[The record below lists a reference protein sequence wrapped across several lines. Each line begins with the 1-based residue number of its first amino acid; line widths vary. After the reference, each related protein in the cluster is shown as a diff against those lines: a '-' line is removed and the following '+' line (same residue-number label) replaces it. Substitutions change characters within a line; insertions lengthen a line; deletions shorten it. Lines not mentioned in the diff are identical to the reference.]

1 MQKNELLQWNN
12 TIIRILTIDDAR
24 VLVIDCVKRTMPQW
38 INSDALT
45 ECNPCEKSK
54 LEMQTE
60 IELDDFENL
69 NIQERRIAHERYTM
83 IAGVLP
89 FIADES
95 LRSMIIDKIAD
106 EKKVSKQTVRRY
118 LCLYLA
124 FDDMSVLCSKRKIHK
139 KTLTEDEKNIRWAL
153 NKFFY
158 TSRKNSLQTAYTLML
173 KEKYCDKNTLRLAPL
188 EKEAQNL
195 DAADASMEEI
205 LEDTEKNTQLVLKMR
220 GESYPVR
227 DCAIRTILSRAGVN
241 GDGLRKLDKAT
252 YAKVVNYCLRVAK
265 GDALIKIADG
275 KVSAVHGGD
284 KHDYCILDMKAMFET
299 TCEYLNLNFKGSVYM
314 EGSGIYDHSIVS
326 AMWKLGGSQELLDTY
341 RKALDAHGMDEK
353 ILSPA
358 LRFTTSDVAAS
369 GANLYP
375 MLLTDGPNG
384 VISLGSPIKLA
395 HDKGATILDFRKNLE
410 QVCARYVDAMK
421 NLTQLMDI
429 EIRNPVNCLKLLM
442 KELGIKQ
449 KIRNE
454 VVELFVS
461 QNGEGACTAHDLYYA
476 MNEASFFAACEGM
489 SGQGILKLE
498 EDITKAL
505 IKDWKKYDV
514 YGAVKC

>member
-1 MQKNELLQWNN
+1 MDQK
-12 TIIRILTIDDAR
+12 A
-24 VLVIDCVKRTMPQW
+24 
-38 INSDALT
+38 
-45 ECNPCEKSK
+45 
-54 LEMQTE
+54 
-60 IELDDFENL
+60 
-69 NIQERRIAHERYTM
+69 
-83 IAGVLP
+83 
-89 FIADES
+89 
-95 LRSMIIDKIAD
+95 
-106 EKKVSKQTVRRY
+106 
-118 LCLYLA
+118 
-124 FDDMSVLCSKRKIHK
+124 
-139 KTLTEDEKNIRWAL
+139 
-153 NKFFY
+153 NK
-158 TSRKNSLQTAYTLML
+158 
-173 KEKYCDKNTLRLAPL
+173 LRLAPL

-410 QVCARYVDAMK
+410 QV
-421 NLTQLMDI
+421 
-429 EIRNPVNCLKLLM
+429 
-442 KELGIKQ
+442 
-449 KIRNE
+449 
-454 VVELFVS
+454 
-461 QNGEGACTAHDLYYA
+461 
-476 MNEASFFAACEGM
+476 
-489 SGQGILKLE
+489 
-498 EDITKAL
+498 
-505 IKDWKKYDV
+505 
-514 YGAVKC
+514 

>member
-1 MQKNELLQWNN
+1 MNE
-12 TIIRILTIDDAR
+12 AR
-24 VLVIDCVKRTMPQW
+24 VYADGFERSFAEVKDLLEFLAERGRNAKW
-38 INSDALT
+38 I
-45 ECNPCEKSK
+45 
-54 LEMQTE
+54 
-60 IELDDFENL
+60 
-69 NIQERRIAHERYTM
+69 
-83 IAGVLP
+83 
-89 FIADES
+89 
-95 LRSMIIDKIAD
+95 
-106 EKKVSKQTVRRY
+106 
-118 LCLYLA
+118 
-124 FDDMSVLCSKRKIHK
+124 RKP
-139 KTLTEDEKNIRWAL
+139 T
-153 NKFFY
+153 
-158 TSRKNSLQTAYTLML
+158 
-173 KEKYCDKNTLRLAPL
+173 NTLRLAPL

-489 SGQGILKLE
+489 SGQGMASNGDLGRILDCITDEDGNARAVIGFPDGRQVQYEADQMEMIEHANATTIHKAQGSECPVVIIPWVKAFYMMLKRNILYTGVTRAKSKVYLVGEWAAVCQAIHTDDSGTRNTILSERIVQYYDQYQSEQKPEMEQLKL
-498 EDITKAL
+498 
-505 IKDWKKYDV
+505 V
-514 YGAVKC
+514 V

>member
-1 MQKNELLQWNN
+1 MNE
-12 TIIRILTIDDAR
+12 AR
-24 VLVIDCVKRTMPQW
+24 VYADGFERSFAEVKDLLEFLAERGRNAKW
-38 INSDALT
+38 I
-45 ECNPCEKSK
+45 
-54 LEMQTE
+54 
-60 IELDDFENL
+60 
-69 NIQERRIAHERYTM
+69 
-83 IAGVLP
+83 
-89 FIADES
+89 
-95 LRSMIIDKIAD
+95 
-106 EKKVSKQTVRRY
+106 
-118 LCLYLA
+118 
-124 FDDMSVLCSKRKIHK
+124 RKP
-139 KTLTEDEKNIRWAL
+139 T
-153 NKFFY
+153 
-158 TSRKNSLQTAYTLML
+158 
-173 KEKYCDKNTLRLAPL
+173 NTLRLAPL

-241 GDGLRKLDKAT
+241 GDGLRKPDKAT

>member
-1 MQKNELLQWNN
+1 
-12 TIIRILTIDDAR
+12 
-24 VLVIDCVKRTMPQW
+24 MP
-38 INSDALT
+38 NGKPT
-45 ECNPCEKSK
+45 
-54 LEMQTE
+54 
-60 IELDDFENL
+60 
-69 NIQERRIAHERYTM
+69 
-83 IAGVLP
+83 
-89 FIADES
+89 
-95 LRSMIIDKIAD
+95 
-106 EKKVSKQTVRRY
+106 
-118 LCLYLA
+118 
-124 FDDMSVLCSKRKIHK
+124 
-139 KTLTEDEKNIRWAL
+139 
-153 NKFFY
+153 
-158 TSRKNSLQTAYTLML
+158 
-173 KEKYCDKNTLRLAPL
+173 NTLRLAPL

>member
-1 MQKNELLQWNN
+1 MNE
-12 TIIRILTIDDAR
+12 AR
-24 VLVIDCVKRTMPQW
+24 VYADGFERSFAEVKDLLEFLAERGRNAKW
-38 INSDALT
+38 I
-45 ECNPCEKSK
+45 
-54 LEMQTE
+54 
-60 IELDDFENL
+60 
-69 NIQERRIAHERYTM
+69 
-83 IAGVLP
+83 
-89 FIADES
+89 
-95 LRSMIIDKIAD
+95 
-106 EKKVSKQTVRRY
+106 
-118 LCLYLA
+118 
-124 FDDMSVLCSKRKIHK
+124 RKP
-139 KTLTEDEKNIRWAL
+139 T
-153 NKFFY
+153 
-158 TSRKNSLQTAYTLML
+158 
-173 KEKYCDKNTLRLAPL
+173 NTLRLAPL

-284 KHDYCILDMKAMFET
+284 KHDYCIL
-299 TCEYLNLNFKGSVYM
+299 
-314 EGSGIYDHSIVS
+314 IYDHSIVS